1 MRTNIR
7 SIALGIMCSL
17 LCPIFIQTLH
27 ATADKW
33 QAPPGA
39 AAVPNPEAKNTAAP
53 SAGRKA
59 FMRACVN
66 CHGEEGAGQENGAAD
81 LRSAEVQSQTD
92 GALFWKISN
101 GNTANGMPAFTSLQ
115 ETQRWD
121 IVTFLRTL
129 KKNGDRDGSGN
140 SGDKRA
146 AH

>member
-1 MRTNIR
+1 MRTNTP

-17 LCPIFIQTLH
+17 LCLIFNQTLH

-33 QAPPGA
+33 QAPPEA
-39 AAVPNPEAKNTAAP
+39 SAVPNPEANNTAAP
-53 SAGRKA
+53 AAGRKA

-92 GALFWKISN
+92 GALFWKISK
-101 GNTANGMPAFTSLQ
+101 GSTANGMPTFTSLP
-115 ETQRWD
+115 ETERWD

-129 KKNGDRDGSGN
+129 KKTGDSGGSGN
-140 SGDKRA
+140 SGDKKS

>member
-1 MRTNIR
+1 MY
-7 SIALGIMCSL
+7 SL
-17 LCPIFIQTLH
+17 LCLTFIQTLH

-33 QAPPGA
+33 QAPPEA
-39 AAVPNPEAKNTAAP
+39 AAIPNPEAKNTAAP
-53 SAGRKA
+53 GAGRKA

-101 GNTANGMPAFTSLQ
+101 GNTANGMPAFASFR
-115 ETQRWD
+115 ETERWD

-129 KKNGDRDGSGN
+129 KKTGDSGGLGN
-140 SGDKRA
+140 SGNKKA